1 MDDDDDDDDL
11 HVDPIHVFTGSAQP
25 RGYQGQ
31 IPHSAPKKW
40 LHWNKQQSMDFP
52 MLPSGNLT

>member
-40 LHWNKQQSMDFP
+40 LH
-52 MLPSGNLT
+52 